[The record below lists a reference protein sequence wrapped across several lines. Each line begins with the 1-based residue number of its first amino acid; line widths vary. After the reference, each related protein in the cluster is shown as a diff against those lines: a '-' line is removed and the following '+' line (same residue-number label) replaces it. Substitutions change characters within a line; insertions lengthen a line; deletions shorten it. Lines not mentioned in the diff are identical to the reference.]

1 MSTPSPK
8 SVLRIMVNVCLVG
21 AGVSAIAQ
29 ARRAAAPGFGPLV
42 WLHDLQLFFF
52 FSLLAFGLFFV
63 EYQIFQGMT
72 KRDLNVSLGYLQAL
86 GCTLL
91 VLCGLWGIYYSTR
104 QGPVAA
110 TSSAGFPETILL
122 IIYIFGHAVFV
133 ANIVWSYLAE
143 RRTA

>member
-8 SVLRIMVNVCLVG
+8 TVLRIMVNVCLVG
-21 AGVSAIAQ
+21 AGVSAIGQ

>member
-1 MSTPSPK
+1 MFRR
-8 SVLRIMVNVCLVG
+8 LR
-21 AGVSAIAQ
+21 
-29 ARRAAAPGFGPLV
+29 RRDVRL
-42 WLHDLQLFFF
+42 LQGSDRWCGCTTCNFSFF